1 MTDNLQKPQC
11 PISKLKRK
19 SQSIL
24 KKEKQSK
31 INRKSLETKLK
42 KEESITNI
50 GINKIRLLINRTK
63 IDDENILFG
72 YYCSSE
78 LLVDL

>member
-50 GINKIRLLINRTK
+50 
-63 IDDENILFG
+63 
-72 YYCSSE
+72 
-78 LLVDL
+78 